1 MSDAKALPTWCLPG
15 ETVKT
20 TFEGVFGFYPVDTRG
35 KPLCSDALD
44 TNLAGPVPETT
55 TATGAIRLDHNN
67 PNDTGSGPRSKS
79 RVRGAQ
85 DTSDIPL
92 DHIQPGKGHRHQQHH
107 AHHGHGHQQHHSR
120 SRTYPHGT
128 ASSSYDT
135 HSTSSQPGPHSLT
148 RLVITNFRLCSLPP
162 LVADQ
167 DSIRLQVT
175 LGSIASLAMQG
186 CQITITLKF
195 DSSQYIISQAPQG
208 PLQIVDV
215 LTTLRRVVFNEDTK
229 PRFPFLMGWEL
240 LGADTKEGLG
250 VISGHTQHP
259 GNTKKGSLWTAE
271 DIIAPLSDSEPEQP
285 GHQQKNGSQTKELQR
300 TIKLGWDGGFN
311 LRQEFERL
319 QYDKNL
325 WTVAHV
331 NADYEL
337 SPTYPERFIM
347 PAAFLGLDT
356 KPFSNSQTTGLPP
369 KTGFRPQGQS
379 SGPNA
384 HNQYPPVPHRYP
396 PTQPSLSQPEDSDAC
411 LRQLAA
417 FRSNRRFPI
426 ICWKAPDSGLVLMRS
441 AQPMVGFLG
450 ARGPEDELYIRTVLN
465 TACREHQLLHGNKI
479 TPRLCIMDARAYS
492 SAVANGYLGG
502 GRENPDHYPNGS
514 ISYMSLGNIHVIS
527 SSHQALLKAV
537 STQSD
542 SPNWYSVIESTGW
555 LTHVAD
561 VLKAAAGRD
570 GVVGR
575 MLEGHSSVLVHCTDG
590 WDRTTQLVSLAQILL
605 DPYYRTING
614 LRVLIEK
621 EWLSCG
627 HPFHSRTEVAP
638 NQKKPST
645 PTTDE
650 ESSESWKSGANAIHS
665 SPNGAKESLSY
676 SRKWLNRVYGEQ
688 DTRLDPKPIPS
699 FSYHIDSQQQ
709 QENMPRHTST
719 PFYANHPF
727 PEPLSS
733 NQTRGSP
740 AFSEQG
746 SSQQQQQRHSTT
758 PVNAQTVPISPS
770 PVFLLFLTCV
780 HHIVQQHP
788 DQFEFNDY
796 LLLVLARAA
805 SGFSPFGDFLFNSER
820 ERAQER
826 LRERSPSIWKW
837 IRRNRGWFTNR
848 DFIPDDE
855 PTMQNGS
862 SSLALWRE
870 KVLQVQTGGRYTTL
884 WSEYYFNTTPT
895 WYPDTRTVLSTPLY
909 LYGRKGREAH
919 QVLRR
924 QQHQQHHAWNLPN
937 SWWSSRF
944 DQNQLQMLTF
954 PGLSPQQQQHTRT
967 PLPSLAD
974 GPVPARVTTIPP
986 GLALLRG
993 EEMYTYYMLAQ
1004 HLRATRRRQVEKALL
1019 AWREWTKERKET
1031 KSVQEAGWI
1040 LSGVSEE
1047 SSSQEDGALD
1057 HHDDSEDDDDEDGSD
1072 SDDQVT
1078 AGANSRTLPNR
1089 RSKKRS
1095 SIRRSPPELK
1105 IVAARKGI
1113 RIEMER
1119 IMEGEP
1125 FFGEGPVQHEDETDE
1140 EPEPEPEQLSV
1151 EAGMK
1156 AALGTR
1162 MENLRDIRLGMMT
1175 DLQMDDL
1182 DESFDDFGFPVS
1194 LVQVNTAA
1202 VARV

>member
-15 ETVKT
+15 EIFKT

-35 KPLCSDALD
+35 KPLCGDALD
-44 TNLAGPVPETT
+44 ANLAGPGLETT
-55 TATGAIRLDHNN
+55 TATGAKRLDHNN
-67 PNDTGSGPRSKS
+67 PNDTSS
-79 RVRGAQ
+79 
-85 DTSDIPL
+85 
-92 DHIQPGKGHRHQQHH
+92 GKGHHHQQHH
-107 AHHGHGHQQHHSR
+107 GHHGLGHQQHHSR
-120 SRTYPHGT
+120 SRTHPHRT
-128 ASSSYDT
+128 APSSFDA

-167 DSIRLQVT
+167 DSIRQQVT
-175 LGSIASLAMQG
+175 LGSIASLTMQG

-195 DSSQYIISQAPQG
+195 DSTQYIISQAPQG
-208 PLQIVDV
+208 PPQIVDV

-240 LGADTKEGLG
+240 LGADTKESSS
-250 VISGHTQHP
+250 VISGKLQHAS
-259 GNTKKGSLWTAE
+259 NTRKSSLWTAE
-271 DIIAPLSDSEPEQP
+271 DIIAPLSDSETEQP
-285 GHQQKNGSQTKELQR
+285 DQQQKNGSQTKGSQR
-300 TIKLGWDGGFN
+300 TITLGWDGGFN
-311 LRQEFERL
+311 LRQEFDRL

-337 SPTYPERFIM
+337 SPTYPEGFIM

-356 KPFSNSQTTGLPP
+356 KPYSNSQTTRLPP

-379 SGPNA
+379 AGPNA
-384 HNQYPPVPHRYP
+384 HTQYPPAPHRYP
-396 PTQPSLSQPEDSDAC
+396 PAQPSLLQPEDSDAC

-417 FRSNRRFPI
+417 FRSNKRFPI

-465 TACREHQLLHGNKI
+465 TACREHQLLHENKI

-502 GRENPDHYPNGS
+502 GRENP
-514 ISYMSLGNIHVIS
+514 
-527 SSHQALLKAV
+527 ALLKAV
-537 STQSD
+537 SAHAD
-542 SPNWYSVIESTGW
+542 SPNWYAVIESTGW

-570 GVVGR
+570 GVVGK
-575 MLEGHSSVLVHCTDG
+575 MLEGQSSVLVHCTDG

-645 PTTDE
+645 PTVDE
-650 ESSESWKSGANAIHS
+650 ESSESWKLGANAIHS

-688 DTRLDPKPIPS
+688 ESRLDPKPIPS
-699 FSYHIDSQQQ
+699 FSYHMEPPQQQHHYHHQQQ
-709 QENMPRHTST
+709 QQQQQQQRENMSRQTRT

-733 NQTRGSP
+733 HQTKGSP

-746 SSQQQQQRHSTT
+746 PSQQQQQGHSTT

-770 PVFLLFLTCV
+770 PVFLLFLTCI

-788 DQFEFNDY
+788 NQFEFNDY

-826 LRERSPSIWKW
+826 LRHRSPSIWKW

-848 DFIPDDE
+848 DFIPDDA
-855 PTMQNGS
+855 PITQSGS
-862 SSLALWRE
+862 SSLGSWRE

-924 QQHQQHHAWNLPN
+924 QQQQHHTDNLAN

-954 PGLSPQQQQHTRT
+954 PGLSPQQQHHTRT

-974 GPVPARVTTIPP
+974 CPVAARVTTIPP

-1004 HLRATRRRQVEKALL
+1004 YLRATRRRQVEKALL

-1031 KSVQEAGWI
+1031 KSVQEAGWV
-1040 LSGVSEE
+1040 LGGVSGE
-1047 SSSQEDGALD
+1047 SSGQEDTALD
-1057 HHDDSEDDDDEDGSD
+1057 HRDGSGDDEDEDGSD

-1078 AGANSRTLPNR
+1078 AGVNNRTLP

-1095 SIRRSPPELK
+1095 SVRRSPPELK

-1113 RIEMER
+1113 QSEMER
-1119 IMEGEP
+1119 IMEGGP
-1125 FFGEGPVQHEDETDE
+1125 FFGKGPVQHEDETDE
-1140 EPEPEPEQLSV
+1140 EPEPELGQLSI

-1156 AALGTR
+1156 IAAGTR
-1162 MENLRDIRLGMMT
+1162 MENLKDIRLEVMT
-1175 DLQMDDL
+1175 DLNVDDL

-1202 VARV
+1202 VAKV